1 MRKMLGL
8 AAGMAIAFAASIASA
23 QNAQGTIEEI
33 DPVAKTI
40 IVDGEVYQMPDETTA
55 GVSLEELKVGDKVDI
70 TYNPEEG
77 SDEDARH
84 MATMVEKIE
93 E

>member
-1 MRKMLGL
+1 MRKTVGLALGAALAL
-8 AAGMAIAFAASIASA
+8 AAGVASA
-23 QNAQGTIEEI
+23 QNAQGTIEQI

-40 IVDGEVYQMPDETTA
+40 IVDGEVYQMPDEITA
-55 GVSLEELKVGDKVDI
+55 GSPLEDLKVGDRVDI

-84 MATMVEKIE
+84 QAMMVEKIE